1 MYPNLKLR
9 LWEGGVRQN
18 QLARMLDIDESLLSR
33 IVNGF
38 RQPTEE
44 LKKRIAALLEADE
57 QWLFNAGERLP
68 QPRTRSGAADRGK
81 SCAE

>member
-18 QLARMLDIDESLLSR
+18 QLARMLEIDESLLSR

-44 LKKRIAALLEADE
+44 LKKRIASLLEADE
-57 QWLFNAGERLP
+57 QWLFDAGERLP
-68 QPRTRSGAADRGK
+68 HSRTRNGAADRGK